1 MYYVYIYKYIYNYI
15 YKYIYNYIYI
25 YRYIIIYIISK
36 MSKDCMF
43 VCLHDVLGQNKRE
56 GLYTYNMK
64 ADRRTALTEPHT
76 SWSQSLVSIA
86 EEQDPARP

>member
-1 MYYVYIYKYIYNYI
+1 MMYWDK
-15 YKYIYNYIYI
+15 
-25 YRYIIIYIISK
+25 
-36 MSKDCMF
+36 
-43 VCLHDVLGQNKRE
+43 KRE

-86 EEQDPARP
+86 EEQDPARPWLHRQAGINNPSLSQFDW